1 MAKLS
6 FREIVQ
12 KVDHRWCSPLNQKE
26 DLMRHVIEGWV
37 GEAFLSFLRL
47 VLVPSTLSLSASRH
61 PVAPNRA
68 PLSLDPEVDLMNFD

>member
-12 KVDHRWCSPLNQKE
+12 KVDHRWRSPLNQKE
-26 DLMRHVIEGWV
+26 DLTIPVIKGWV
-37 GEAFLSFLRL
+37 GETFLYFLHL
-47 VLVPSTLSLSASRH
+47 VLVPSAPSSSASRH
-61 PVAPNRA
+61 PVAPNPA